1 MSDRRG
7 NLLLEFPKNL
17 QEIAASGG
25 FAPLLAMTPYFSGRN
40 HPMLLDSRD
49 TIIVGNYVFEVYSDE
64 TNRIFDRSGGIGLF
78 FYGLQHR
85 TGGPGGRHHAAGI

>member
-17 QEIAASGG
+17 QRIATSGG

-40 HPMLLDSRD
+40 HPALLDSRD
-49 TIIVGNYVFEVYSDE
+49 TIIIGNYVFEVYSDE
-64 TNRIFDRSGGIGLF
+64 TNRIFDRSGGGGLF
-78 FYGLQHR
+78 FGRMHHR
-85 TGGPGGRHHAAGI
+85 TGGPGGRHHAACI

>member
-49 TIIVGNYVFEVYSDE
+49 TIIVGNYVFEVHSDE
-64 TNRIFDRSGGIGLF
+64 TNRIFDRGGGGCLLLCR
-78 FYGLQHR
+78 LQRHA
-85 TGGPGGRHHAAGI
+85 GGAGCRHHAASL